1 MWHNEDFNKAF
12 AILNGDDPVARRK
25 AVAQML
31 EISENQDPPGTYL
44 YLLPLFYGKS
54 DKIKW
59 EPSGLDFMDFRAG
72 NLEVVE

>member
-1 MWHNEDFNKAF
+1 MWKNEDFNKAF

-59 EPSGLDFMDFRAG
+59 APSGSHFMDFRAG
-72 NLEVVE
+72 NRSG